1 MEYLSLA
8 ELEILVKQLA
18 TPAEL
23 ISMGWWDLSVD
34 AKQVYLDRAVA
45 MFESLKFL
53 GVKQN
58 SAQPLLFPRTI
69 NGVFVDINS
78 KIKKAIAHIVL
89 SELKLLKSPRLLAI
103 KQGVDAVAIGSYR
116 ESYKDKQVSRS
127 LVDDFIVQMYLKSY
141 VFNGVLQRV

>member
-1 MEYLSLA
+1 MEYLSLE

-23 ISMGWWDLSVD
+23 ISVGWWDLSVD

-69 NGVFVDINS
+69 NGVFVDVNS
-78 KIKKAIAHIVL
+78 MI
-89 SELKLLKSPRLLAI
+89 
-103 KQGVDAVAIGSYR
+103 
-116 ESYKDKQVSRS
+116 
-127 LVDDFIVQMYLKSY
+127 
-141 VFNGVLQRV
+141 